1 MFKMKIF
8 TSLLVFSSLLFGTS
22 VIKNET
28 REIEKNIYQL
38 NKKINYQEKDLNES
52 QLDFF
57 YLTSPSMIE
66 KRIENLD
73 IKQYL
78 PMEYSKIFLSISN
91 FKNLQNK
98 YASQDWNWE
107 KIKKIEDKFYHEKN
121 FYFGSIYFF
130 Y

>member
-1 MFKMKIF
+1 MLKFKIILSFSIF
-8 TSLLVFSSLLFGTS
+8 SLLLIGTSL
-22 VIKNET
+22 IKNET

-98 YASQDWNWE
+98 YVSQDWNWE
-107 KIKKIEDKFYHEKN
+107 KIKKKIF
-121 FYFGSIYFF
+121 
-130 Y
+130 